1 VLLPPDRLPSRGRV
15 KARELMIMQ
24 VEVQLDRDEGTQTFN
39 IRATALGGV

>member
-1 VLLPPDRLPSRGRV
+1 
-15 KARELMIMQ
+15 MIMQ